1 MEEPQK
7 LFRLPGTIEEEEEK
21 DNEVQSHQPLPEN
34 PNTADSP
41 LLGQRNTGT
50 LSSLPR
56 YVTLVRV
63 STQSSSIGGGVGRQD
78 STSVLTPD
86 VINAPFLIRVSETPR
101 KVSRWDR
108 KWPAADVEPGK
119 EERLNRK
126 KDENPGFPIGQTSRQ
141 TRQLVGFVQRGR
153 IRVIILIKRLLSIPE
168 NHYSREA
175 SSS

>member
-21 DNEVQSHQPLPEN
+21 DNENRRQLQEN

-41 LLGQRNTGT
+41 LLEQRNTGT

-78 STSVLTPD
+78 ST
-86 VINAPFLIRVSETPR
+86 R
-101 KVSRWDR
+101 
-108 KWPAADVEPGK
+108 
-119 EERLNRK
+119 
-126 KDENPGFPIGQTSRQ
+126 
-141 TRQLVGFVQRGR
+141 
-153 IRVIILIKRLLSIPE
+153 
-168 NHYSREA
+168 
-175 SSS
+175 